1 MSSSDDA
8 RPLLDALGRH
18 LDAAVDLRHRL
29 HADPRVS
36 GQEWDTAV
44 TVMEALGRAGE
55 PAVAGGALVRVGA
68 EDGPVVALRA
78 EMDALP
84 VVEQTD
90 VPWRSTNGAM
100 HACGHDVHLA
110 AAYAVATT
118 LDEVP
123 GPLPLLLVLQPR
135 EESYPSGGADLAAS
149 EELAR
154 HAVCAF
160 LGAHVQ
166 PRVPGGY
173 CSATPG
179 AVNAAADQFGIVV
192 TGRPGHAAYPHLTAD
207 PVVASADLVGTLQHL
222 ISRQVDPTH
231 PTVLTVGTI
240 DGGNSPNVVPAAVR
254 MTGTLRTF
262 DEHDRTRLHRALAEC
277 ADAVADVH
285 GCDAEVEVTRGAPV
299 LANDAQLTTSV
310 LPWLEWAGLL
320 PSSAVRSCGADD
332 FSFYCE
338 RYPAL
343 MIFVGVGSGASDA
356 PGLHH
361 PRFLPPDDTVA
372 DLARAML
379 GGYLGA
385 CALATGSGPPGAPRD
400 DLWSIVQEGPW

>member
-1 MSSSDDA
+1 MTGADDL
-8 RPLLDALGRH
+8 RPLLDRLERH

-36 GQEWDTAV
+36 GQERDTAV
-44 TVMEALGRAGE
+44 AVLDALGRAGE
-55 PAVAGGALVRVGA
+55 PSVAGGALVRLGRA
-68 EDGPVVALRA
+68 DGPVVALRA

-84 VVEQTD
+84 VQEQTD
-90 VPWRSTNGAM
+90 APWRSTNGAM

-110 AAYAVATT
+110 AAYAVAKT
-118 LDEVP
+118 LGDRP

-135 EESYPSGGADLAAS
+135 EEGYPSGGADLARS
-149 EELAR
+149 DELAG
-154 HAVCAF
+154 HDVCAF

-179 AVNAAADQFGIVV
+179 AVNAAADQFRIVV

-207 PVVASADLVGTLQHL
+207 PVVASADLIGTLQHL
-222 ISRQVDPTH
+222 ISRRVDPTH

-254 MTGTLRTF
+254 MAGTLRTF
-262 DEHDRTRLHRALAEC
+262 DEYDRTMLHQALAET
-277 ADAVADVH
+277 AVAVTEVH
-285 GCDAEVEVTRGAPV
+285 GCDAEVDVTRGAPV

-310 LPWLEWAGLL
+310 LPWLEWAGLG

-338 RYPAL
+338 RYPSL
-343 MIFVGVGSGASDA
+343 MIFVGVGSGAPDQ

-361 PRFLPPDDTVA
+361 PRFLPPDDTVG
-372 DLARAML
+372 DVARAML

-385 CALATGSGPPGAPRD
+385 CALVTGSGPPG
-400 DLWSIVQEGPW
+400 